1 MESLSLS
8 LTSTNAHI
16 IMLKRI
22 YHYVHYYMRKVA
34 CVYQRNACLL
44 FHPAP
49 NTKTNIK
56 MWKHSH
62 EQMSNGDTRTQCH
75 GNTNSQSKH
84 TTTNNN
90 MHTNV
95 YWQTYTN
102 FPQRHKETRSQKQVT
117 SKHTVRTQNKKS
129 KEQGINKR
137 KPHHTHNMYVER
149 AIGTCWSS

>member
-16 IMLKRI
+16 IMLKRT

-34 CVYQRNACLL
+34 CVYKRDACLL

-62 EQMSNGDTRTQCH
+62 EQMSNGNTRTQCH

-84 TTTNNN
+84 TTNNN

-117 SKHTVRTQNKKS
+117 SRHTVRTKKKKKQETRYKQEETIS
-129 KEQGINKR
+129 HAQHIC
-137 KPHHTHNMYVER
+137 R
-149 AIGTCWSS
+149 ASH